1 MLLTL
6 VLWIPLVL
14 VVVSIRLVIF
24 EIKLAKKLALSS
36 VKELKVN
43 TNREIRDTE
52 VGSDV
57 IERTKDKVTGSELR
71 ARSIVGRA
79 GSRTGSLVS
88 NVIKSPAK
96 IVEHTK
102 KTVKVSTGAT
112 KTVAKGI
119 TMTAKLLIRFIKA
132 LVAVIQLLAS
142 FIVSMGLAGIVI
154 VSVVVVLVVGGG
166 VLSIFW
172 DDTINVKVASNNQT
186 RIVNRGTS
194 SKSVS
199 MDLAELDVGT
209 IKYKPTYCS
218 KKQGVRTNLSRD
230 SVTKLANLLLS
241 KENSFKSKSGENLCK
256 YIGYEFGAL
265 HGDRAYMWDVD
276 SRVNYLKAN
285 VMTSYGVLHSK
296 CSGTTDMRAGLFVKD
311 NKAFHADCSTFVTWF
326 YATLFSAYDRD
337 NKDFKT
343 LANWFYGITS
353 QVQTYPNTVTK
364 ISRKD
369 LKPGDICNNG
379 HHITIYIGN
388 NKVVHDSGMK
398 SGVKISSNTYEGFY
412 RPNFKFA
419 DD

>member
-24 EIKLAKKLALSS
+24 EIKLAKKLALSA

-43 TNREIRDTE
+43 TNRETRDTE

-79 GSRTGSLVS
+79 RSRTGSMLS
-88 NVIKSPAK
+88 NVIKSPVK
-96 IVEHTK
+96 MVEHTK
-102 KTVKVSTGAT
+102 KTVKVSTGST

-142 FIVSMGLAGIVI
+142 FIASMGLAGIVI

-166 VLSIFW
+166 VLSAFW
-172 DDTINVKVASNNQT
+172 DDTINVKVASNKTQ
-186 RIVNRGTS
+186 IVNRGTS

-199 MDLAELDVGT
+199 MDLAELDVDT

-256 YIGYEFGAL
+256 YIGYEYGAL
-265 HGDRAYMWDVD
+265 HGNKSNMWNIDN
-276 SRVNYLKAN
+276 RVTYLKSN
-285 VMTSYGVLHSK
+285 VMTTYGVLHSK

-311 NKAFHADCSTFVTWF
+311 NKAFHTDCSTFVTWF

-353 QVQTYPNTVTK
+353 QVQSYPNTVTR

-388 NKVVHDSGMK
+388 NKVVHNSGMK
-398 SGVKISSNTYEGFY
+398 SGVKISSNSYEGFY